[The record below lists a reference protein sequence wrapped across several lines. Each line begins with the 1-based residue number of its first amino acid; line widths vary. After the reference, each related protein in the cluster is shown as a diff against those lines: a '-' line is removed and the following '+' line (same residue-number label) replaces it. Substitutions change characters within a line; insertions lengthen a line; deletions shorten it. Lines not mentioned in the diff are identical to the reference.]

1 MLTIFLPPNIV
12 SSAIKKTAKTLTTEE
27 VKEQKVDS
35 QATIEYIKEM
45 ADKIYNEETKD
56 MFLSNYEENENKL
69 NMLMNVLFDNARNM
83 KDVVTRKEGVV
94 LEEGVD
100 IPDISKYVLPAIRVS
115 KDFENGLCNTVT
127 GSVPLSICEDFVHAS
142 NYYLFNVLSKK
153 IGEDKDI
160 SFENL
165 SKLLDD
171 TYYFVAYSFDEEN
184 VQIAGIY
191 KAVFQVLDSVEEEF
205 LSVYKA
211 VLSGKKDALFSE
223 ETKSQK
229 EYYVL
234 LYNKI
239 IEFIENMKNYNIDEN
254 LVIRNL
260 KVLYAI
266 IKSAY
271 RFSYNINTVSPE
283 ETIQEFAGGK
293 GKLSDMYAYVTR
305 DYKIYIASIFI
316 ENVSDA
322 EQLLEDTLRDSHI
335 QETIEAYWEV

>member
-12 SSAIKKTAKTLTTEE
+12 SSAIRKTAQTLTTEE
-27 VKEQKVDS
+27 VKEQVEGKV
-35 QATIEYIKEM
+35 TIEYIKEM
-45 ADKIYNEETKD
+45 ADKIYNEELKD
-56 MFLSNYEENENKL
+56 VFLSNYEENENKL
-69 NMLMNVLFDNARNM
+69 NMLINIMFDNARNM
-83 KDVVTRKEGVV
+83 KEGVTKKEGVV
-94 LEEGVD
+94 LEQGID
-100 IPDISKYVLPAIRVS
+100 IPDISKYVLPAIKVS

-127 GSVPLSICEDFVHAS
+127 GGVPMSICEDFVHAS
-142 NYYLFNVLSKK
+142 NYYLFNVLFKK
-153 IGEDKDI
+153 IEENKDI

-165 SKLLDD
+165 SKLLDN
-171 TYYFVAYSFDEEN
+171 TYYFVAYSFDDEN

-191 KAVFQVLDSVEEEF
+191 RAVFQVLDSIEEEF
-205 LSVYKA
+205 LSVYNA
-211 VLSGKKDALFSE
+211 ILSGKKDVLFSE

-239 IEFIENMKNYNIDEN
+239 IEFVENMKNYNIDEN
-254 LVIRNL
+254 LVVRNL

-283 ETIQEFAGGK
+283 DTIQDFAGGK
-293 GKLSDMYAYVTR
+293 GKLSDMYAYITR
-305 DYKIYIASIFI
+305 DYKIYIASILTEGMF
-316 ENVSDA
+316 DA
-322 EQLLEDTLRDSHI
+322 EELLENALRDKHI

>member
-12 SSAIKKTAKTLTTEE
+12 SSAIKKTAQTLTTEE
-27 VKEQKVDS
+27 VKEQVEGKAV
-35 QATIEYIKEM
+35 IEYIKEM
-45 ADKIYNEETKD
+45 ADKIYKEETKD

-69 NMLMNVLFDNARNM
+69 NMLINILFDNARNM
-83 KDVVTRKEGVV
+83 KEGVTKKDGVV
-94 LEEGVD
+94 LEKGIDV
-100 IPDISKYVLPAIRVS
+100 PDISKYVLPAIKVS
-115 KDFENGLCNTVT
+115 KDFENGMCNTVT
-127 GSVPLSICEDFVHAS
+127 GSVPMSICEDFVHAS
-142 NYYLFNVLSKK
+142 NYYLFNVLTKK
-153 IGEDKDI
+153 IEENKGI
-160 SFENL
+160 SFDNL
-165 SKLLDD
+165 SKLLDN
-171 TYYFVAYSFDEEN
+171 TYYFVAYSFDDEN
-184 VQIAGIY
+184 IQIAGIY
-191 KAVFQVLDSVEEEF
+191 RAVFQVLDSVEEEF
-205 LSVYKA
+205 LSVYDA
-211 VLSGKKDALFSE
+211 ILSGKKDVLFGE
-223 ETKSQK
+223 ETKSHK

-239 IEFIENMKNYNIDEN
+239 VEFLENMNNYNIDEN

-283 ETIQEFAGGK
+283 ETIQDFAGGK

-305 DYKIYIASIFI
+305 DYKIYIASIFM

-322 EQLLEDTLRDSHI
+322 EELLVNTLSDKHI